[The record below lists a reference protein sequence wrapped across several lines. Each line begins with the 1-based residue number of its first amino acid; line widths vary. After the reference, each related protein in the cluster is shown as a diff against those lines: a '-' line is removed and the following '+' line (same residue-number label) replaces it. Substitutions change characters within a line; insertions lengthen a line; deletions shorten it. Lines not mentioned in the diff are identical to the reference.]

1 MRPWAAGGQIILV
14 VPELDLVIVTTA
26 RTEESIFEL
35 IDQYVIPAVQKSQ

>member
-1 MRPWAAGGQIILV
+1 MRPGHWWTDHSV
-14 VPELDLVIVTTA
+14 VPELDPVIVTTA

>member
-1 MRPWAAGGQIILV
+1 MRPWAV
-14 VPELDLVIVTTA
+14 VDRSFLWSRSLDLVIVTTA